1 MARHD
6 EPDGENH
13 DGRDDEDR
21 QRGTP
26 HPGRLNIRNN
36 IMAAGYLDF
45 TLAIG
50 KWQLSVQ
57 LTVELVLESV
67 EVVVEVVGLI
77 SHIGR
82 AGRTDIN
89 QQQAI
94 PNFIF

>member
-1 MARHD
+1 
-6 EPDGENH
+6 
-13 DGRDDEDR
+13 
-21 QRGTP
+21 
-26 HPGRLNIRNN
+26 
-36 IMAAGYLDF
+36 MAAGYLRF
-45 TLAIG
+45 TLPIG

-82 AGRTDIN
+82 VGRTDIN